1 MHWRCRQFTF
11 SFPRP
16 ALVMGIV
23 NVTPDSFWDGGHFR
37 ETGPAVRHALELVG
51 DGADLLDIGGESTRP
66 GAQPVSVGEEL
77 DRVLPVIE
85 ALVGQVSVPLSVD
98 TRKPEVARAAL
109 AAGASIINDVG
120 AARSDSELWSIVAA
134 AGAGYIAMHLQ
145 GDPPSM
151 QKAPKYEDVVGTV
164 LDFFEDR
171 LAGLAAAGVNAAHV
185 VLDPGIGFGKNLGH
199 NLDLLAHLNTFKSAG
214 RPLLV
219 GVSRKSFMGA
229 LLGIEP
235 SQRLSAGLACTH
247 WALREG
253 ASIFRTHDVSATVQ
267 GLRMTEAL
275 MARSQGSHSA

>member
-1 MHWRCRQFTF
+1 MQQ
-11 SFPRP
+11 
-16 ALVMGIV
+16 A
-23 NVTPDSFWDGGHFR
+23 
-37 ETGPAVRHALELVG
+37 
-51 DGADLLDIGGESTRP
+51 
-66 GAQPVSVGEEL
+66 
-77 DRVLPVIE
+77 
-85 ALVGQVSVPLSVD
+85 
-98 TRKPEVARAAL
+98 PEY
-109 AAGASIINDVG
+109 D
-120 AARSDSELWSIVAA
+120 
-134 AGAGYIAMHLQ
+134 
-145 GDPPSM
+145 
-151 QKAPKYEDVVGTV
+151 DVVGTV

-275 MARSQGSHSA
+275 MARSQVPHPA